1 MANIFDYLDW
11 RGDLT
16 LSERAFNE
24 VDNLILA
31 EICYLDLSGFAPA
44 GFETQQV
51 TLREAW
57 DAYFAAHPTTDMGVL
72 VPDQIPVLVQKA
84 AQTARFG
91 SLRLLGYVNRIDEET
106 QTQFSAMTML
116 LPDGS
121 AYVAFRGTDD
131 TIVGWKEDFN
141 MAFTPEI
148 PAQRYAADY
157 LQQAAA
163 ALAFRPLLVGG
174 HSKGGN
180 LAVYSAVFCSEA
192 VQNQLM
198 RVYNNDGPG
207 FQEKIL
213 QTEGY
218 RRIKPRIKTILSQN
232 AMVGTLLW
240 NDCDY
245 TVVKSTAALLG
256 AHDGF
261 TWETTPT
268 SFVRCENLSP
278 SARAFDRAM
287 EEVLVGMSMAE
298 RQEFIEEFF
307 GTLTATGAVTL
318 SDLSA
323 RMLRETLRFARA
335 VHQEPSLHKMVNETL
350 EAMAKGYAAERNWSL
365 SRLKLPANPLRR
377 KKTKEEQDKT

>member
-1 MANIFDYLDW
+1 MANILDYLDW

-16 LSERAFNE
+16 LAERGFNE
-24 VDNLILA
+24 VDNLLMA
-31 EICYLDLSGFAPA
+31 ELCFLDFSGIVPADFSAPVSLPEA
-44 GFETQQV
+44 MQKYDAARPQET
-51 TLREAW
+51 
-57 DAYFAAHPTTDMGVL
+57 MGVL
-72 VPDQIPVLVQKA
+72 VPEQIPELGHKMA
-84 AQTARFG
+84 ASRRF
-91 SLRLLGYVNRIDEET
+91 SDLTLCAYVSRTDEET
-106 QTQFSAMTML
+106 QTQFSALTAL
-116 LPDGS
+116 LPDKT
-121 AYVAFRGTDD
+121 AYIAFRGTDD
-131 TIVGWKEDFN
+131 TIVGWKEDCLLTV
-141 MAFTPEI
+141 MDEI
-148 PAQRYAADY
+148 PAQRDAVEYLTWAASVY
-157 LQQAAA
+157 PGKIA
-163 ALAFRPLLVGG
+163 VGG

-180 LAVYSAVFCSEA
+180 LAMYAAAMAPES
-192 VQNQLM
+192 VQERIGNI
-198 RVYNNDGPG
+198 YNNDGPG